1 MVGLIVTGH
10 GMFGT
15 GMYEAM
21 VSMTGKKEEIYSLNF
36 HDHKS
41 VDMYENKLQM
51 LVEDLLTRNNSVIIL
66 TDLSEGQTFEVSMEV
81 AGQYS
86 NVGVVSSVNLN
97 ILLTMLATREIIND
111 PYELLNMALVDYQ
124 NIIVFYNNLVYSLKE
139 DSGTL

>member
-21 VSMTGKKEEIYSLNF
+21 ISMTGKKDEIYSLNF
-36 HDHKS
+36 HNNKT
-41 VDMYENKLQM
+41 VDMYEGKLQI
-51 LVEDLLTRNNSVIIL
+51 LVDDLVTRNDSVIIL
-66 TDLSEGQTFEVSMEV
+66 TDLSEGPTFEVAMEV
-81 AGQYS
+81 ASQYS

-97 ILLTMLATREIIND
+97 ILLTMLATREVIND
-111 PYELLNMALVDYQ
+111 PYELLNMALIDHQ

-139 DSGTL
+139 DSKII

>member
-21 VSMTGKKEEIYSLNF
+21 LSMTGKKEEIYSLNY
-36 HDHKS
+36 HNNKT
-41 VDMYENKLQM
+41 VEVYENKLTV
-51 LVEDLLTRNNSVIIL
+51 LVDDLLTRNESVIIL
-66 TDLSEGQTFEVSMEV
+66 TDLSEGPTFEVAMDV
-81 AGQYS
+81 AASYS

-97 ILLTMLATREIIND
+97 IILTMLAAREVISD
-111 PYELLNMALVDYQ
+111 PYELLNIALMDYQ

-139 DSGTL
+139 DSQTL